1 MIQET
6 INGWLSGL
14 VTEGHL
20 LGAKCVFLEEENP
33 DINLID
39 GKIKFHL
46 YMTPPTPAEEIEFV
60 QEFDLD
66 NLKNLF

>member
-1 MIQET
+1 MEIP
-6 INGWLSGL
+6 S
-14 VTEGHL
+14 
-20 LGAKCVFLEEENP
+20 VFLEEENP